1 MYSDSDEK
9 TKAPSDNSTFS
20 ENTLSGLCHMLSRQR
35 LELERIVCKRRY
47 PVSITSVSL
56 DCTASRDTMR
66 EHSTRRRGQG
76 SRTPHA
82 IAQAPC
88 LGLTGSLQAVILCD
102 RTAGHL

>member
-20 ENTLSGLCHMLSRQR
+20 ENKLSGLCHMLSRQR

-47 PVSITSVSL
+47 PVSIAWVSL

-66 EHSTRRRGQG
+66 EHSTKRSGESNPSCYR
-76 SRTPHA
+76 
-82 IAQAPC
+82 
-88 LGLTGSLQAVILCD
+88 TGSMPGAD
-102 RTAGHL
+102 RFTAGSHPVR